1 MEEVVQTLRT
11 ATKEA
16 LLAISSADCNLQSLF
31 KSVWIGLAGIDRK
44 NFRESLLPRVC
55 ALFGLTEKEIWLT
68 NDVDLLVAAARP
80 HRDWS
85 SAVVVIAGTG
95 SVAIR
100 YNRSDDGNE
109 YSRVARSGGW
119 GHILGDEGGGYAIGL
134 EAIKY
139 TLAVLEETRLGIR
152 IEPLGPLEQAILK
165 RLGCAISGSKQ
176 IDLVSEILV
185 QQDKQTIKAR
195 IAGVA
200 QVVLSMNGQDDTAS
214 AIVSRQIDY
223 LASRTVARLL
233 DPACAGYVPT
243 EHTGLILSGSILN
256 NQAYQD
262 QFLDV
267 LEKNNARFAYVERV
281 SDAGLLGAK
290 HLTSS

>member
-1 MEEVVQTLRT
+1 MEEAVQTLMA
-11 ATKEA
+11 ATNDA
-16 LLAISSADCNLQSLF
+16 LSALPSSERNLQSLF
-31 KSVWIGLAGIDRK
+31 KSVWIGLAGIDRE
-44 NFRESLLPRVC
+44 NFRETLLPKIC
-55 ALFGLTEKEIWLT
+55 ARFGLTEKEIRLT
-68 NDVDLLVAAARP
+68 NDVDLLVAAASS
-80 HRDWS
+80 HQDCS
-85 SAVVVIAGTG
+85 SAVVVISGTG
-95 SVAIR
+95 SVAMR
-100 YNRSDDGNE
+100 YNRSDDGKE

-139 TLAVLEETRLGIR
+139 TLAVLEDMRLGIR
-152 IEPLGPLEQAILK
+152 TEPLGGLEQAVLK
-165 RLGCAISGSKQ
+165 RLGCATCGPKQ

-185 QQDKQTIKAR
+185 QQHKQTIKTR

-200 QVVLSMNGQDDTAS
+200 EVVLSMKGQDDTAS
-214 AIVSRQIDY
+214 GIVDRQIDY
-223 LASRTVARLL
+223 LTSRTVGRLL
-233 DPACAGYVPT
+233 DPSCAGYVPT

-267 LEKNNARFAYVERV
+267 LGKKGTQFAYVERV